1 MCYFIIIKGDTMKRT
16 LGILLKGL
24 LVTIV
29 VLWIILI
36 LVEYFRYQDNEP
48 MLVVL
53 NSETIA
59 YDDGHVYVNWGLGYK
74 TITYE
79 RTSIY
84 GKEFGHIF
92 IPVREKIEE

>member
-1 MCYFIIIKGDTMKRT
+1 MKRT
-16 LGILLKGL
+16 LGILFKVL
-24 LVTIV
+24 LVSV
-29 VLWIILI
+29 VVVWIGLI
-36 LVEYFRYQDNEP
+36 LVEYFRYQDNDP

-53 NSETIA
+53 KEETLA

-92 IPVREKIEE
+92 IKVRDKVPEKN

>member
-1 MCYFIIIKGDTMKRT
+1 MKRT
-16 LGILLKGL
+16 LGILFKVL
-24 LVTIV
+24 LVSV
-29 VLWIILI
+29 VVIWIGLI
-36 LVEYFRYQDNEP
+36 LVEYFRYQDNDP

-53 NSETIA
+53 KEETLS
-59 YDDGHVYVNWGLGYK
+59 YDDGHVYVTWGLGYK

-92 IPVREKIEE
+92 IRVREELPNNS